1 MNTSA
6 IRFRTACR
14 RTACRRYTCPTL
26 IGIWDTRPLPSQAA
40 DLTQLIPGSPMSRL
54 SSIPV
59 SALTDHRRYT
69 YRRIIGCWHG
79 NPRPTLVAEH
89 AAIGAAPVDADL
101 ILRRQ
106 ETASARSAAERRGN
120 EPVLPVDP
128 DPAQPELTVAGPDWP
143 WTLATALIILVALV
157 AGWSCLP

>member
-1 MNTSA
+1 MNTSV
-6 IRFRTACR
+6 RF

-54 SSIPV
+54 SST
-59 SALTDHRRYT
+59 ACRRYT

-89 AAIGAAPVDADL
+89 AAIGAAPVDPDL

-128 DPAQPELTVAGPDWP
+128 DPAQPALTVAGPDWP
-143 WTLATALIILVALV
+143 WSLATALIILVALV